1 MPDQNSYAATR
12 KKVKGKTHA
21 PDKPHIQDKT
31 LMPLKKPELKSWYQV
46 QECRHQK
53 QIDVRWCQMNP
64 NEQVPNAR
72 YILFKI
78 VAISTKR

>member
-31 LMPLKKPELKSWYQV
+31 LMPLKKPELKS
-46 QECRHQK
+46 
-53 QIDVRWCQMNP
+53 
-64 NEQVPNAR
+64 
-72 YILFKI
+72 
-78 VAISTKR
+78 